1 MKRNLFFFF
10 LCLFVF
16 WHYKEI
22 MKWSYPKKGLMNIFG
37 DICFTVVFNLKRLPN
52 WTSLGLISILGE
64 YIYFKWR
71 DRLESKIFYAVLI
84 LTTGYSLF
92 LFLTGAIRWLLKI
105 SILMCWSLYQLTCKI
120 WKTLQFAYSKVFFP
134 FNPISLLH
142 LLHRYYSMQ

>member
-1 MKRNLFFFF
+1 MILSKKRFDEYIWWYLFYSCFQ
-10 LCLFVF
+10 
-16 WHYKEI
+16 
-22 MKWSYPKKGLMNIFG
+22 SKKITKLNKFG
-37 DICFTVVFNLKRLPN
+37 FDFY
-52 WTSLGLISILGE
+52 ILGA

-105 SILMCWSLYQLTCKI
+105 SILMCWSHYQLTCKI

-134 FNPISLLH
+134 SIQSLCCTCCIDIIACSSYCMFGI
-142 LLHRYYSMQ
+142 LLNG